1 MFNLKPNKMKTEQFA
16 SHLVATR
23 CLSLLFYNF
32 TTEDIDHLKK
42 VREFEYRWT
51 PLVNR
56 AEREQWSHISDKE
69 FYNLFVNVSYETQ
82 AHIIERAL
90 ERYQEEAERAIGFS
104 MQIKKIQKA
113 LIKKA
118 KENEKGVKG

>member
-1 MFNLKPNKMKTEQFA
+1 MKTEQFA
-16 SHLVATR
+16 SHLVVTR

-32 TTEDIDHLKK
+32 TDEDIKILKE

-56 AEREQWSHISDKE
+56 AEREQWSHISDTE

-90 ERYQEEAERAIGFS
+90 ERYQDEAEGAIGFS
-104 MQIKKIQKA
+104 MQMNKM
-113 LIKKA
+113 KKA
-118 KENEKGVKG
+118 FLKEKGVEG

>member
-1 MFNLKPNKMKTEQFA
+1 MKTEKFA
-16 SHLVATR
+16 SHLVVTR

-32 TTEDIDHLKK
+32 TNEDIDILKK

-56 AEREQWSHISDKE
+56 AEKEQWSCISDKE

-90 ERYQEEAERAIGFS
+90 ERYQDEAERAIGFS
-104 MQIKKIQKA
+104 MQIQQMKKNLFK
-113 LIKKA
+113 
-118 KENEKGVKG
+118 EKGIDK